1 MICSENIVDVTLFFW
16 GLNQFYKTMPF
27 QRKRHCDVNPSRFY
41 DDTVLDA
48 TQFLNHLTHS
58 KVKTTKSKEGNP
70 RTITCR
76 RTQRSKPMQLKTQ
89 PSPQNVDLPQQSSS
103 LYYDGSFANGIK
115 SHSVKSS
122 FSNVRMKNQNKL
134 KFKRCTL

>member
-1 MICSENIVDVTLFFW
+1 MLWKCYECSKFFFLGSKSVLQNDAVSKKKALW
-16 GLNQFYKTMPF
+16 
-27 QRKRHCDVNPSRFY
+27 RNPSRFY

-70 RTITCR
+70 RTLTCW